1 MRTVNGIITLAQEG
15 RFQLVSDEG
24 IARLFMLAHDAP
36 LEPQDLPDLARAKA
50 RVTVRY
56 DERPDL
62 IAAIVHDIGYATE
75 GYAPEPAKAQEP
87 RP

>member
-1 MRTVNGIITLAQEG
+1 MRTVNGTITLAQES

-24 IARLFMLAHDAP
+24 IAKLFMLAHGAP
-36 LEPQDLPDLARAKA
+36 LEPQDLPALARAKV

-56 DERPDL
+56 EERPDL
-62 IAAIVHDIGYATE
+62 TAAIVHDIGY
-75 GYAPEPAKAQEP
+75 PEES

>member
-1 MRTVNGIITLAQEG
+1 MPPGTMRTVEGTITLAQEG

-36 LEPQDLPDLARAKA
+36 IEPQDLPDLVRARA
-50 RVTVRY
+50 RVAVRY

-62 IAAIVHDIGYATE
+62 IAAIVHDIGYAEET
-75 GYAPEPAKAQEP
+75 

>member
-1 MRTVNGIITLAQEG
+1 MPPGTMRTIEGTITLAQEG

-24 IARLFMLAHDAP
+24 VARLFMLAHDAP
-36 LEPQDLPDLARAKA
+36 IEPQDLPDLVRAGA
-50 RVTVRY
+50 RVAVRY

-62 IAAIVHDIGYATE
+62 IAAIVHDIGYAEET
-75 GYAPEPAKAQEP
+75 

>member
-15 RFQLVSDEG
+15 RFQLVCDEG

-36 LEPQDLPDLARAKA
+36 LEPQDLPPLARAGA

-62 IAAIVHDIGYATE
+62 IVAIVRDIGYAAHPGE
-75 GYAPEPAKAQEP
+75 N

>member
-1 MRTVNGIITLAQEG
+1 MPLGTMRTVEGTITLAQEG

-36 LEPQDLPDLARAKA
+36 IEPQDLPDLVRARA
-50 RVTVRY
+50 RVAVRY

-62 IAAIVHDIGYATE
+62 IAAIVHEIGYAEET
-75 GYAPEPAKAQEP
+75 